1 MTDDALDIPR
11 PRHGWFGNVLD
22 RLADG
27 IVVVDRHGR
36 IDFVNPAAERLT
48 GWRGPEAIGRPI
60 ESVMWLTDEAS
71 RRRVANPALTVLAD
85 TAATPSV
92 TLRASL
98 IAADAQAIPV
108 DVTATALDDEHGTAL
123 GVVVV
128 IRDVSELVRVGE
140 VQSRLAAIV
149 DSSADAIASKT
160 LGGVVLS
167 WNPAAERL
175 FGYTAEE
182 MIGRPITVIF
192 PPDRL
197 AEEVDFLARLAKGER
212 VDHYDTI
219 RMRKDGTPIDV
230 SVSLSPIRDGSGRI
244 VAVSKIARDITAR
257 KRAEQDHAELLRREQ
272 VALQESVNLNR
283 LKDEFIAT
291 LSHELR
297 TPINAI
303 CGWAHL
309 LGTGKL
315 APEEAAKAI
324 EVIARNAQ
332 LQTQLIN
339 DLMDLSAVAV
349 GKMRLNIKKMNLVEV
364 VEAALEAIRPSVTAK
379 GLILGVSLASA
390 PLEVMADAERLQ
402 QVIWNLLSNALKFTP
417 VGGRIDVRVERHAS
431 FARIVVADTGVG
443 IAPDLLPVI
452 FDRFR
457 QADGSAT
464 RRHRGLG
471 LGLAIVKH
479 LVELHGGSVWADSEG
494 VGCGSRF
501 TIELTLLRGHA
512 HPIPAVAPAAVTAG
526 GGDEGDLSGVRILVV
541 DDDEDSRRLVGEVLG
556 QAGAAVS
563 EASSVAEAL
572 SALGH
577 DPVDVVV
584 SDIAMPDVDGY
595 VLMRAL
601 RRQARPPV
609 SIALTAFATDADRER
624 ATVAGFH
631 AHIAKPV
638 LPHELVHEI
647 SGVFRRAHTA

>member
-1 MTDDALDIPR
+1 MLSDDARETPH
-11 PRHGWFGNVLD
+11 PRHGRFENVLD

-27 IVVVDRHGR
+27 IVVVDRNGR

-48 GWRGPEAIGRPI
+48 GWCAAEAIGRPI
-60 ESVMWLTDEAS
+60 DSVVWLTEAT
-71 RRRVANPALTVLAD
+71 RRRVENPALAVLANM
-85 TAATPSV
+85 AVTPSL

-98 IAADAQAIPV
+98 ISADARAILV
-108 DVTATALDDEHGTAL
+108 DVTAAALDDTHGSML

-128 IRDVSELVRVGE
+128 IRDVTELERAGE
-140 VQSRLAAIV
+140 TQSRLAAIV

-160 LGGVVLS
+160 LAGVVLS

-175 FGYTAEE
+175 FGYTADE

-212 VDHYDTI
+212 IEHYDTV
-219 RMRKDGTPIDV
+219 RVRKDGTPIDV

-272 VALQESVNLNR
+272 AALQESVNLNR

-291 LSHELR
+291 VSHELR
-297 TPINAI
+297 TPVNAI

-309 LGTGKL
+309 LGTGTL
-315 APEEAAKAI
+315 AQEEAAKAI

-349 GKMRLNIKKMNLVEV
+349 GKMRLNIKKSNLVEV

-379 GLILGVSLASA
+379 GLMLDVSLGSA

-402 QVIWNLLSNALKFTP
+402 QVVWNLLSNALKFTP

-457 QADGSAT
+457 QADGSTT

-494 VGCGSRF
+494 LGCGSRF
-501 TIELTLLRGHA
+501 TVELTLLRGHA
-512 HPIPAVAPAAVTAG
+512 HPIPALAPGVAAG
-526 GGDEGDLSGVRILVV
+526 GADDGELSGVRILVV

-556 QAGAAVS
+556 QAGAAVL

-572 SALGH
+572 SALGG
-577 DPVDVVV
+577 DPLDVVV

-601 RRQARPPV
+601 RRQSRLPI

-624 ATVAGFH
+624 ATLAGFH

-638 LPHELVHEI
+638 LPHELVQEI
-647 SGVFRRAHTA
+647 SGLLRRAHTA